1 MALPPEVL
9 FHRYFSTL
17 SAIQRKTYR
26 GKSDICEPA
35 FDPSIVSLLLGIQS
49 MMNSALAAE
58 NQHVADHVP
67 HDPFYFDYVDSE
79 DPNAIAFCYEGYSF
93 VGITVPF
100 VRRCLQVARGLAA
113 GSDVVRLI
121 GAPPEYCGSDG
132 LLAAFARLQLFS
144 IVAHEWAHHVHG
156 HLAAGEDGAPFAEFA
171 DHEGNLDLQARE
183 LDADGYSAY
192 LILANLFDSPERVS
206 ALQGIGCEQKS
217 AAEQDESLFALFV
230 CALEGQ
236 LSARPFLQIH
246 EKSVYE
252 RTHPPPAL
260 RMNSIV
266 LHAQGWCRQNR
277 PDLLNCHTMKNLGPI
292 MTAVG
297 SVTWQMNGGVS
308 WDDDVRFLRS
318 EEGQRYCD
326 VLTQKVNRLKDEL
339 SARANAPSP

>member
-1 MALPPEVL
+1 MALSPEVL

-17 SAIQRKTYR
+17 SAVQRKTYR
-26 GKSDICEPA
+26 GKCDICEPA
-35 FDPSIVSLLLGIQS
+35 FEPDVASLLLGIQN
-49 MMNSALAAE
+49 MMNAALAAE
-58 NQHVADHVP
+58 NKHVVDHVP

-93 VGITVPF
+93 IGITVPF
-100 VRRCLQVARGLAA
+100 VKRCLQVARGLAA
-113 GSDVVRLI
+113 SIDIVRLM
-121 GAPPEYCGSDG
+121 GAPPDCHGSDG

-156 HLAAGEDGAPFAEFA
+156 HVAAVEDGAPFAEVS
-171 DHEGNLDLQARE
+171 DQEGNLDLQARE

-206 ALQGIGCEQKS
+206 ALQGIRCEQKS
-217 AAEQDESLFALFV
+217 DVEQDESLFALFV

-260 RMNSIV
+260 RMNSII

-277 PDLLNCHTMKNLGPI
+277 AHLLNRHIMKNLGPL

-297 SVTWQMNGGVS
+297 SVTWQMNGGMN
-308 WDDDVRFLRS
+308 WDEDVRFLKS
-318 EEGQRYCD
+318 NEGQRYCD
-326 VLTQKVNRLKDEL
+326 VLTEKVNRLKDDL
-339 SARANAPSP
+339 SERANAPSA